1 MRISDWSSD
10 VCSSDLIG
18 TGLTAPAGAVR
29 VDGSGKWVTP
39 GLIDIHSHL
48 GVYPSPGARAHSD
61 GNEATAPVTAN
72 VWAEHSVWPQDE
84 GFLAALAGGL
94 TSLQVLPGSA
104 TLVGG
109 RGVTLTQ
116 VPPTTYQGLTLPGA
130 PGGPTRA
137 CRR

>member
-84 GFLAALAGGL
+84 GFLAALAGGI
-94 TSLQVLPGSA
+94 TSLQVLPGSDNPERKTVA
-104 TLVGG
+104 EGK
-109 RGVTLTQ
+109 RGCIR
-116 VPPTTYQGLTLPGA
+116 G
-130 PGGPTRA
+130 
-137 CRR
+137 